1 MLQRYKLR
9 LGDGTILQVDRDGL
23 LAWVEDDRRAMVQVA
38 GTQQWRPLREFLA
51 EEDSAARLK
60 QALIPPEPRRRTPS
74 PPPEPELAP
83 PAPPEPFPTF
93 EPPAPAL
100 EPPAPEFES
109 PAPAF
114 EPPAPAFE
122 PPAPAFEPPAPPYE
136 PAIGATRVQSLAEEP
151 SAPTPPWQVP
161 PQSPGGEAPAIRFK
175 TMEDEPRAPADE
187 TEIVD
192 DEPQDPYA
200 MPVPRAYGA
209 PKVAEDEGGE
219 RHDRLEGPLLQVLS
233 AFGTLLSRLLDPL
246 TPLVRDWPS
255 RSAVA
260 RAPRAAARKASRP
273 ARDTSRAPAPE
284 PAAAAPVDEPAP
296 PSSKVSVL
304 AEEPTAEPEDDSIPV
319 VPLPPLHRG
328 VRPLASAWGAFSEK
342 VAGTVARLSTGLT
355 AASAWM
361 AALPA
366 RLASFR
372 ESDRGPTSVVPPAEP
387 VRRRPLSTAPP
398 SAATPEDRAPLRPPT
413 PIAEL
418 PSIRFSE
425 RDEPDEEG
433 DVYGGEE
440 QGFWAFFPVVWM
452 WTKRIVLLGGLLGAG
467 VLLARHWDTWFP
479 RAAELGQ
486 TLFTE
491 IDRQAHSAQRSR
503 ERDQALAS
511 AVERCP
517 HLAPATI
524 RLVLSTS
531 SDGVLEPPEVFGVA
545 TDAADRGIS
554 TLSPAEAAELRALQS
569 ELASR
574 LRPPQR
580 ARLAEYDR
588 SRATRGVFPFENPAA
603 LDLVARGARAMP
615 AASRARL
622 QELLGK
628 AVAAGLG
635 LAAASPPPAPDEA
648 GAAR

>member
-9 LGDGTILQVDRDGL
+9 LGDGTILQVDKDGL
-23 LAWVEDDRRAMVQVA
+23 QAWVEDDRRAVVQVA

-51 EEDSAARLK
+51 EEESAARLK
-60 QALIPPEPRRRTPS
+60 QALIPPEPRRTKPP
-74 PPPEPELAP
+74 PPPEPEPAP
-83 PAPPEPFPTF
+83 PAPPEPPAPAFEPPFPTF
-93 EPPAPAL
+93 EPPAPA
-100 EPPAPEFES
+100 FEA

-114 EPPAPAFE
+114 EPS
-122 PPAPAFEPPAPPYE
+122 APAFEPPAPPFE
-136 PAIGATRVQSLAEEP
+136 PAIGATRVQALAEEP
-151 SAPTPPWQVP
+151 SVPTPPWQAP
-161 PQSPGGEAPAIRFK
+161 PEAPGGEAPAIRFK
-175 TMEDEPRAPADE
+175 PMEDEPRAPADE
-187 TEIVD
+187 AEIVE

-209 PKVAEDEGGE
+209 AKVVEDEIE
-219 RHDRLEGPLLQVLS
+219 RHDRLEGPLLQVLT

-246 TPLVRDWPS
+246 TPLVRDWSS

-260 RAPRAAARKASRP
+260 RAPRAAGRKASRA
-273 ARDTSRAPAPE
+273 ARATSRAPAPS
-284 PAAAAPVDEPAP
+284 PVAAAPVYEPEPTPAP
-296 PSSKVSVL
+296 PSPRVSVL
-304 AEEPTAEPEDDSIPV
+304 AEEPDRTTAEPEGDGIPV
-319 VPLPPLHRG
+319 VPLPPLHADL
-328 VRPLASAWGAFSEK
+328 RPLASAWGAFSEN
-342 VAGTVARLSTGLT
+342 VAGTVARLSTGLA
-355 AASAWM
+355 AASAWV
-361 AALPA
+361 AGLPA
-366 RLASFR
+366 RLARLR
-372 ESDRGPTSVVPPAEP
+372 EGDRGPTSVVPPVES
-387 VRRRPLSTAPP
+387 VRRRAPFATP
-398 SAATPEDRAPLRPPT
+398 PPAATPRPPAPLRPPT

-418 PSIRFSE
+418 PSIRLAE
-425 RDEPDEEG
+425 RNEAPEEG

-440 QGFWAFFPVVWM
+440 EGFWTFLPIAWM
-452 WTKRIVLLGGLLGAG
+452 WTKRIVLLGVLVSAG
-467 VLLARHWDTWFP
+467 VLVALHWDTWFP

-486 TLFTE
+486 EMFSE
-491 IDRQAHSAQRSR
+491 IDRQAHSAQRAR
-503 ERDQALAS
+503 ERDQAFTN

-524 RLVLSTS
+524 RLVLSSS

-545 TDAADRGIS
+545 TEAADRGIS
-554 TLSPAEAAELRALQS
+554 TLSPAEAAELRALQR

-588 SRATRGVFPFENPAA
+588 ARATRVVFPFENPAA

-635 LAAASPPPAPDEA
+635 LGAASPSATPAGA